1 MANESNRRAI
11 ISLNLWREQLGV
23 TACTIWRWR
32 KKGWLK
38 TVNICGRLYLTQE
51 AINEFCERAQLGEFS
66 QIHKAPVRNPA

>member
-1 MANESNRRAI
+1 MANESNQRAI

-51 AINEFCERAQLGEFS
+51 AINEFYERAQLGEFS
-66 QIHKAPVRNPA
+66 QIHKAPARSPS